1 MSAPKVATQVFLKN
15 CPTGFINPKVNESDS
30 TFEVKEV
37 SIPELNDG
45 QVLVK
50 TLYLSNDPTQRTWL
64 RKAGD
69 NSPSYLPPV
78 HEGTPMASLGL
89 AEIVQSK
96 STKYAEGD
104 IVSGRIFWADY
115 AVLPDAVFYN
125 KIDKSAGLPLEF
137 YLSVLGMTTLTAF
150 FGLTETAEMKK
161 YLNGPKEGEKGQ
173 VVLVSAAAGAT
184 GSSAVQIAKH
194 LLGASKVIG
203 IAGSD
208 DKCKWV
214 ESLGA
219 DLCVNYKTENWT
231 KQIDEFLAKDN
242 EGVDVYFDC
251 VGGKILSYALTKMNK
266 FGHVALCGAIAG
278 YNDHSALTVGTLPFA
293 ITNRLTLR
301 GFIVG
306 DFAAQFAEAIPVLV
320 GAIKSGKLKTDGA
333 YHVEKL
339 SGDSAAKRLEGIPAI
354 WNLLFEGDK
363 PNGKLLIKVD

>member
-15 CPTGFINPKVNESDS
+15 CPTGFINPKFNESDS

-37 SIPELNDG
+37 PIPELQDG

-50 TLYLSNDPTQRTWL
+50 SLYFSNDPTQRTWL
-64 RKAGD
+64 RAAGD
-69 NSPSYLPPV
+69 DTPSYLPPV
-78 HEGTPMASLGL
+78 HEGTPMATLGL
-89 AEIVQSK
+89 AEIVESK
-96 STKYAEGD
+96 SDKYVKGD
-104 IVSGRIFWADY
+104 IVIGRIFWSDY
-115 AVLPDAVFYN
+115 AVLPAAVFFN

-150 FGLTETAEMKK
+150 FGLTEVADMKK
-161 YLNGPKEGEKGQ
+161 YLGGAKDGEKGP

-184 GSSAVQIAKH
+184 GSSTVQIAKH

-219 DLCVNYKTENWT
+219 DLCVNYKTKDWT
-231 KQIDEFLAKDN
+231 QQIDKFLAKDN

-251 VGGKILSYALTKMNK
+251 VGGLTLSYALTKMNK
-266 FGHVALCGAIAG
+266 FGHVALCGAISG
-278 YNDHSALTVGTLPFA
+278 YNDHSALTVSTLPFA

-306 DFAAQFAEAIPVLV
+306 DFASQFSEAIPVLA
-320 GAIKSGKLKTDGA
+320 GAIKEGKIKAQGA

-339 SGDSAAKRLEGIPAI
+339 SGDNVAKRLEGIPAI

-363 PNGKLLIKVD
+363 PNGKLLIKLD